1 MPAKKKPVIKRK
13 ERILAKLLPSQI
25 TPALNMEPS
34 NAQVRNTF
42 DGEKR
47 SAIVKMAKI
56 KVPKINP
63 NCTADVKCPKAL
75 LLRLK
80 FCIKS
85 PITPFPANQSDV
97 QQN

>member
-1 MPAKKKPVIKRK
+1 MPARKKPVIKRSK
-13 ERILAKLLPSQI
+13 RILAKVFPSHI
-25 TPALNMEPS
+25 TSALNKEPS
-34 NAQVRNTF
+34 KAQLKNTF

-56 KVPKINP
+56 RVPSINP
-63 NCTADVKCPKAL
+63 NCTADVKWPKAL

-80 FCIKS
+80 TTIRS
-85 PITPFPANQSDV
+85 LITPFPANQSEM